1 MFPLGMVI
9 FPHQVV
15 GLMVFEP
22 RYQQLLSDIGDDGVF
37 GTCLISRGSE
47 VGGGDQRT
55 TVGTLLALRGKQT
68 MQTGEQLLRVEGLEC
83 FEIERWLDD
92 APYPRAVV
100 SERCCDQVSVLQ
112 ELVTATESAVR
123 AVRNLQSEVMVHDG
137 PVHPLVLS
145 DETTERVWQL
155 CAQTPMPTLDQFSVL
170 SKSDPNDRL
179 RLVLEI
185 CCERYGDFERMLNE
199 GRTEPDDLTDLE

>member
-37 GTCLISRGSE
+37 GTCLTSRGSE